1 MTDDD
6 SKSSDG
12 GGAENGKLDKFV
24 DVILE
29 VLDLI

>member
-1 MTDDD
+1 MTDDND
-6 SKSSDG
+6 SESSD
-12 GGAENGKLDKFV
+12 GAENGKLDKIV